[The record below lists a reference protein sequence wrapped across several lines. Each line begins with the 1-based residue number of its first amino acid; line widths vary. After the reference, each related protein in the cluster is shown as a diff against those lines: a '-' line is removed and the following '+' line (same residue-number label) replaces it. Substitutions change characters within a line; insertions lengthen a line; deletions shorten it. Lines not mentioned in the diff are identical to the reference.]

1 MHRRT
6 TRLNRIVF
14 VLLGVVLLAAGG
26 FLLARHF
33 DWSDRLPS
41 AERIYSSSEARW
53 LHDNTWVWYVVAAA
67 AVIVGL
73 LALRWL
79 LVQPRIDRV
88 RRLRPDADL
97 EQHGRTAM
105 ASSVLT
111 DAVED
116 DIDALPGVARSR
128 VIVTGATDAPELV
141 VRVAAKQAADLAE
154 MHRRVVTEA
163 VASAR
168 IALDDETVPVQVHL
182 VVNGR
187 RTAKRAVL

>member
-14 VLLGVVLLAAGG
+14 VLLGFVLLAAGG

-33 DWSDRLPS
+33 DWIDRLPS
-41 AERIYSSSEARW
+41 TERIYSSSEARW

>member
-14 VLLGVVLLAAGG
+14 VLLGIVLLAAGG

-33 DWSDRLPS
+33 DWIDRLPS
-41 AERIYSSSEARW
+41 TERIYSSSEARW
-53 LHDNTWVWYVVAAA
+53 LHGNTWVWYVVAAA